1 MSDLHERTKE
11 HPSARQ
17 IQGVNSSI
25 MSIPRISLLL
35 YKVDQKL
42 HNILVIFVSL
52 QQSPLSNIYS
62 QSCRQNEDLF
72 FYVRSMRAP
81 QSLIKEYCWLRV
93 VINVKVLDK

>member
-11 HPSARQ
+11 HPSARP

-52 QQSPLSNIYS
+52 QQSPLSNMKQTFIVNRVEQMKIY
-62 QSCRQNEDLF
+62 L
-72 FYVRSMRAP
+72 SM
-81 QSLIKEYCWLRV
+81 SEV
-93 VINVKVLDK
+93 